1 MQSYLKRY
9 YKLVGSWLHNNSPE
23 QFMQLVTDY
32 CALISQVSC
41 SLARWLFCTRTVAA
55 TGSRDLKFKT
65 PTCSGAQL
73 YKRELQL
80 LFTQARA
87 NFQQML
93 RVKLSGSS
101 ASLSSI
107 GSKSGALPRLGA
119 PQTPGASRGSREERA
134 TPFELHLANL
144 LQRVE
149 QLVCDEQEFLEK
161 FFNLTFSNSSSD
173 EADAG
178 SSNGRATP
186 DSERG
191 ASAAATAAR
200 HRQSVALSAQTRL
213 TADQQEKLVHSVFQ
227 ELEAQLVEYVL
238 FCDKAEPLS
247 SMPLLVLLEEHLSR
261 ARKRSPQLFP
271 LTLAFKKTLDLSRQ
285 AFDKLLQRLL
295 KEMGGYTLVKKL
307 STKKMSAAVSSG
319 AASNVLNSSILIS
332 YFAGNALHD
341 PNSSSILPTV
351 RLFDEFA
358 TLAHRIFRDSGCVND
373 FESAIQKLLAV
384 HCCLQD
390 SHHST
395 LYTLHSTARTVTR
408 SASVNIVFLLFFYS

>member
-1 MQSYLKRY
+1 M
-9 YKLVGSWLHNNSPE
+9 
-23 QFMQLVTDY
+23 
-32 CALISQVSC
+32 
-41 SLARWLFCTRTVAA
+41 
-55 TGSRDLKFKT
+55 
-65 PTCSGAQL
+65 
-73 YKRELQL
+73 
-80 LFTQARA
+80 
-87 NFQQML
+87 
-93 RVKLSGSS
+93 KLSGSS

-149 QLVCDEQEFLEK
+149 QLVCDEQEFLER
-161 FFNLTFSNSSSD
+161 FFNLSFSNSSD
-173 EADAG
+173 EADAV
-178 SSNGRATP
+178 SRDGRATP

-191 ASAAATAAR
+191 AAAAR

-213 TADQQEKLVHSVFQ
+213 TADQQEKLVNSVFQ
-227 ELEAQLVEYVL
+227 DLEAQLVEYVL

-271 LTLAFKKTLDLSRQ
+271 LTIAFKKALDYSRQ
-285 AFDKLLQRLL
+285 AFEKLSKRLL
-295 KEMGGYTLVKKL
+295 KEMVGFALVKKL
-307 STKKMSAAVSSG
+307 STKKMCAAASSG
-319 AASNVLNSSILIS
+319 AASNVINSSILIS

-358 TLAHRIFRDSGCVND
+358 TLAHRIFRDSRCLND
-373 FESAIQKLLAV
+373 YESAIQQLLAV
-384 HCCLQD
+384 HCFLE
-390 SHHST
+390 
-395 LYTLHSTARTVTR
+395 RVTR
-408 SASVNIVFLLFFYS
+408 ITSFRECSFSCCIVYSEQHRI